1 MTFISVFTTMTN
13 PDERND
19 PWQEALNCYNNIS
32 DNNVVVVGEDWPL
45 EFDWG
50 IFNKVYQRGFDK
62 CDSKWVMRMD
72 LDYFIHEDDIE
83 KIKFYLKKYNDQP
96 GVVLPQYQFFT
107 QDRYQIKTK
116 LCLLLN
122 KEKFPDIKL
131 NGGTDKMLATLDGKL
146 LTYKNVPQI
155 RVPIWQYDSMFRT
168 KEIIKND
175 RARFARAW
183 FRTFNN
189 YGDRGGDN
197 PDEAFDAW
205 FLMIQERYKKH
216 VFKMDI
222 DKHPVFIKNKLKKI
236 SSDQFGYDAFGLKNN
251 TRFEYFNLFKELK
264 KKYF

>member
-19 PWQEALNCYNNIS
+19 PWQEALDCYKKIS
-32 DNNVVVVGEDWPL
+32 DNNVVTVGEDWPL

-50 IFNKVYQRGFDK
+50 IFNKVYQKGFDK

-83 KIKFYLKKYNDQP
+83 KIKFYLKKYNDEP
-96 GVVLPQYQFFT
+96 GIVLPQYQFFT
-107 QDRYQIKTK
+107 HDRYQIKTK

-122 KEKFPDIKL
+122 KERFPDIKL

-146 LTYKNVPQI
+146 LTYNNVPQI

-183 FRTFNN
+183 FRTFNH
-189 YGDRGGDN
+189 YGDRGGDK

-222 DKHPVFIKNKLKKI
+222 DKHPVFIKNKLKKV

-251 TRFEYFNLFKELK
+251 TKFEYFNLFSELK